1 MGSIPGEGNGQLAP
15 VFLPEESHAQRSLA
29 GYTVRGVTKS
39 QPRSDTSEQMP
50 HTHCPLECD
59 SLTSPWPME
68 CPLPAPTEVS
78 GAFPVGSQRAPVS
91 GEEQAPNHLHSYH
104 VGFRSHLPLVGLPWT
119 NPPTTGFLQFPGR
132 AWKGGQFPGA
142 PSKLYNLPAQHSI
155 WLPAHALSGATGS
168 LSRPSPGRTG
178 LHFPTHC
185 KRCLCL

>member
-1 MGSIPGEGNGQLAP
+1 M
-15 VFLPEESHAQRSLA
+15 FLPEESHAQRSLA

-142 PSKLYNLPAQHSI
+142 PSKLYKLPAQHSI